1 MKKIFITIILFIG
14 LAVNSNAQSFWAL
27 NWDIT
32 KGTGET
38 SDFIGNVNFRGLSI
52 DGRVFVNDNVSFGGQ
67 VGWKTMYEKL
77 TDLPPIEI
85 EENGISGDIS
95 GTQMHY
101 LNVFPALVTSHYY
114 FDSGNV
120 KPYIGIGLGG
130 VWIEQR
136 NEIGLRSFYADSYAF
151 GVQPE
156 FGAFIPVGLNS
167 SGINL
172 AAKYLYGT
180 SAGDLDSLGIFTF
193 SIGFAF
199 MN

>member
-32 KGTGET
+32 MGTGET
-38 SDFIGNVNFRGLSI
+38 SDFIGNVNFRGLSF
-52 DGRVFVNDNVSFGGQ
+52 DGRVFVNDNISVGGQ
-67 VGWKTMYEKL
+67 IGWKTMYEKL

-85 EENGISGDIS
+85 EEDGISGDIS

-101 LNVFPALVTSHYY
+101 LNVFPALITSHYY

-120 KPYIGIGLGG
+120 KPYIGLGLGG
-130 VWIEQR
+130 VWIEQK
-136 NEIGLRSFYADSYAF
+136 NEIGLRSFYDDSYAF

-156 FGAFIPVGLNS
+156 IGAFIPIGLNS

-172 AAKYLYGT
+172 AAKYLFGT
-180 SAGDLDSLGIFTF
+180 SAGDLDSIGIFTF

>member
-1 MKKIFITIILFIG
+1 MKKIFITAILLIG
-14 LAVNSNAQSFWAL
+14 LAVNSSAQSFWAL

-38 SDFIGNVNFRGLSI
+38 GDFIGNVNFRGLSF
-52 DGRVFVNDNVSFGGQ
+52 DGRVFINDNISVGGQ

-85 EENGISGDIS
+85 EEDGISGDIS

-114 FDSGNV
+114 FDSGDV

-130 VWIEQR
+130 VWSEQR
-136 NEIGLRSFYADSYAF
+136 NDVGLRSFYADSFAF

-156 FGAFIPVGLNS
+156 IGVFVPVGFSS

-172 AAKYLYGT
+172 AARYLYGT
-180 SAGDLDSLGIFTF
+180 SAGDLDSLGTFTF

>member
-1 MKKIFITIILFIG
+1 MKKIYITTVLLIG
-14 LAVNSNAQSFWAL
+14 LMFNSNAQSFWAL

-32 KGTGET
+32 KGAGGTG
-38 SDFIGNVNFRGLSI
+38 DFIGNVNFRGLSF
-52 DGRVFVNDNVSFGGQ
+52 DGRVFINDNISVGGQ

-85 EENGISGDIS
+85 EEDGISGDIS

-130 VWIEQR
+130 VWVEQK
-136 NEIGLRSFYADSYAF
+136 NEIGLKSFYADSYAF
-151 GVQPE
+151 GAQPE
-156 FGAFIPVGLNS
+156 IGVFIPFGYSGTGLN
-167 SGINL
+167 L
-172 AAKYLYGT
+172 ALRYLYGT
-180 SAGDLDSLGIFTF
+180 SVGDLDSLSMFTF
-193 SIGFAF
+193 AIGIGF